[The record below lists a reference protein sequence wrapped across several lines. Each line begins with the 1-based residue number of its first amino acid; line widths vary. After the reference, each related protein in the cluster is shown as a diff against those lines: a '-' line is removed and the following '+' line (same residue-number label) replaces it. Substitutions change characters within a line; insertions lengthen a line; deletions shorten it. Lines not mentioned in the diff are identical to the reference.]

1 MARRTKPRSPTE
13 PSEEGTPMEKLWNL
27 KFRRELS
34 GWLFVL
40 PMLLFFLAFVVYPI
54 LASIRSSLYSFNYVD
69 YTFAG
74 LDNYKQLLGD
84 SLFWKAV
91 WNTVVFVLYLVPSIT
106 VIALLLSVIIQL
118 YPKKMQSFFKA
129 AFYVPG
135 VTSIVSLAMVWEYI
149 YNNQFGMGNYV
160 LKLLGLP
167 SVNFLGSEYVYPSL
181 TLILITISL
190 GSAIVVFTAALNGIP
205 RDLYESA
212 SLDGA
217 PPTKVFFHITL
228 PMLKPSVLYVVVT
241 STIAS
246 FQVFAIILLMTG
258 GGPAYKTTTILMLIY
273 REAFVNMNF
282 GIANAMGIML
292 CLLICLIAFVQFKL
306 LKSDVEY

>member
-1 MARRTKPRSPTE
+1 
-13 PSEEGTPMEKLWNL
+13 MEKLWNL

>member
-1 MARRTKPRSPTE
+1 MNMR
-13 PSEEGTPMEKLWNL
+13 NL
-27 KFRRELS
+27 KFRREWS
-34 GWLFVL
+34 GWLFVM
-40 PMLLFFLAFVVYPI
+40 PMLLFFVAFVVYPI
-54 LASIRSSLYSFNYVD
+54 ASSVRSSLYAFDYAGYSWTGLGNYE
-69 YTFAG
+69 
-74 LDNYKQLLGD
+74 QLIRD

-91 WNTVVFVLYLVPSIT
+91 VNTLIFVVYLVPSIT
-106 VIALLLSVIIQL
+106 VLALLFSAFIHI
-118 YPKKMQSFFKA
+118 YPKKLQSFFKA
-129 AFYVPG
+129 TFYLPG
-135 VTSIVSLAMVWEYI
+135 VTSVVSLAMVWEYM
-149 YNNQFGMGNYV
+149 YNNQFGLGNYV

-167 SVNFLGSEYVYPSL
+167 PVNFLGTSFAYTSL
-181 TLILITISL
+181 SLILITISF
-190 GSAIVVFTAALNGIP
+190 GAAVVVLTAALNGIP

-217 PPTKVFFHITL
+217 TPLVTFLRITL

-282 GIANAMGIML
+282 GIANAMGILL
-292 CLLICLIAFVQFKL
+292 CILICSIAFVQFKL
-306 LKSDVEY
+306 LKTDVEY

>member
-1 MARRTKPRSPTE
+1 
-13 PSEEGTPMEKLWNL
+13 MEKQWSL
-27 KFRRELS
+27 KLRRELS

-40 PMLLFFLAFVVYPI
+40 PMLLFFVAFVVYPI
-54 LASIRSSLYSFNYVD
+54 LSSVWSSLYAFDYAG

-91 WNTVVFVLYLVPSIT
+91 WNTLVFVLYLVPSIT
-106 VIALLLSVIIQL
+106 VIALLLAAVIHR
-118 YPKKMQSFFKA
+118 YPRSMQSFFKA
-129 AFYVPG
+129 AFYIPG
-135 VTSIVSLAMVWEYI
+135 VTSIVSLAMVWEYM
-149 YNNQFGMGNYV
+149 YNNQFGLGNYL
-160 LKLLGLP
+160 LKTLGLQP
-167 SVNFLGSEYVYPSL
+167 VNFLGTGLAYSSL
-181 TLILITISL
+181 SLILVTISL
-190 GSAIVVFTAALNGIP
+190 GASLVVFSAALGGIP

-217 PPTKVFFHITL
+217 APVRQFWSITL
-228 PMLKPSVLYVVVT
+228 PMLKPSILYVVVT
-241 STIAS
+241 STIGA

-273 REAFVNMNF
+273 REAFINMNF
-282 GIANAMGIML
+282 GIANAMGMLL
-292 CLLICLIAFVQFKL
+292 CLLICTIAFLQFKL